1 MRNRYVTL
9 VCLVK
14 HRPIDAVDTSRLR
27 KGVELLPVSPPPH
40 LHPQRTGRAPAS
52 DLSVVM
58 TQANPAPATAH
69 SPEVSQRAQVTPD
82 PSAEQLAASPS
93 AKPANEAS
101 KKPDGPRESE
111 PLKRIELRATEEFVA
126 ALDALA
132 KKENSSKADIIRKGA
147 GLYARMRMEQERGHL
162 LGVVAL
168 EDGEIKVKEVIQ
180 L

>member
-1 MRNRYVTL
+1 
-9 VCLVK
+9 
-14 HRPIDAVDTSRLR
+14 
-27 KGVELLPVSPPPH
+27 
-40 LHPQRTGRAPAS
+40 
-52 DLSVVM
+52 M

-69 SPEVSQRAQVTPD
+69 SPEVSQRAQATPD

>member
-1 MRNRYVTL
+1 
-9 VCLVK
+9 
-14 HRPIDAVDTSRLR
+14 
-27 KGVELLPVSPPPH
+27 
-40 LHPQRTGRAPAS
+40 
-52 DLSVVM
+52 M
-58 TQANPAPATAH
+58 THANPAPATAV
-69 SPEVSQRAQVTPD
+69 SPGASQRDHVTAD
-82 PSAEQLAASPS
+82 PSAAPVATSQHDQPS
-93 AKPANEAS
+93 LETS
-101 KKPDGPRESE
+101 KKADGTRDSE

-168 EDGEIKVKEVIQ
+168 ENGEIKVKEVIQ